1 MTIMGNISET
11 CWFIDRPSAS
21 YAVMRYS
28 TEISWNMVDERQE
41 IFRVEE
47 VVCNVRADFLAK
59 E

>member
-11 CWFIDRPSAS
+11 CWFIDRPSAC

-28 TEISWNMVDERQE
+28 TERQE

-47 VVCNVRADFLAK
+47 VVCNVRADFLAYL
-59 E
+59 

>member
-11 CWFIDRPSAS
+11 CWFIDRPSAC